1 MLTFNHSG
9 VLTRDGVTTF
19 VTTLDRDCEDFTWVV
34 GHEVEVG
41 GKVRRV
47 IGVEL
52 VTTAPPFIKG
62 EPLGLRVAA

>member
-1 MLTFNHSG
+1 MLRFNHSA
-9 VLTRDGVTTF
+9 LLQRDGVTTF
-19 VTTLDRDCEDFTWVV
+19 VTRLDRDCEDFTWVV

-41 GKVRRV
+41 GQVRRV

-52 VTTAPPFIKG
+52 MTTSPPFVKG